1 MNIILSL
8 NPTYANKIYAGEKI
22 IEFRKTIPKT
32 LLKVNDFYRP
42 QETKIFIYETG
53 KAGGVSGY
61 CIFRTLIFNKL
72 KFDEFG
78 KIIKP
83 DSAAFDYETY
93 KDRILERG
101 GGITESELYKY
112 SLPQRFVYMW
122 AITGAVRFPCKQ
134 SISKFEIKRP
144 PQSFCYTNFDL
155 NLYGEICLYG
165 ITLRA

>member
-1 MNIILSL
+1 MNLILSL
-8 NPTYANKIYAGEKI
+8 NPYWANKIYKEEKF
-22 IEFRKTIPKT
+22 IEFRKTIPKA
-32 LLKVNDFYRP
+32 LLKLNNFYRP

-61 CIFRTLIFNKL
+61 CKFKTFIFNKL
-72 KFDEFG
+72 KFDEYG

-83 DSAAFDYETY
+83 YSAAFDYETY
-93 KDRILERG
+93 SDAILTRG
-101 GGITESELYKY
+101 GGITERDLYEY

-122 AITGAVRFPCKQ
+122 SITGAVRFPCKQ
-134 SISKFEIKRP
+134 SISKFELKRP